1 MWFWVVAYIARAVI
15 ELDAAVILIFSV
27 LFCHLRKKAGAGHY
41 TEIPSEISKQC
52 FRSKGLV
59 SALRN
64 VCASSTN
71 LSVRSTKSPGKGE
84 IWRKNFEGSKNIPG
98 CLLD

>member
-15 ELDAAVILIFSV
+15 ELDAAVFLIFSL

-52 FRSKGLV
+52 FRSKGLGGGV
-59 SALRN
+59 KKCMCFLHRS
-64 VCASSTN
+64 VCE
-71 LSVRSTKSPGKGE
+71 KH
-84 IWRKNFEGSKNIPG
+84 
-98 CLLD
+98 